1 MTRFIFTALLLSF
14 LCCTKKEIPP
24 DQRPFLQWDRD
35 ITNIYAH
42 AASPWRAGDTTGNYI
57 SDLSFGITDTLGRSS
72 DTTFRINSYG
82 AGYWSTWGGG
92 EDKHIYS
99 IRYIPDVPL
108 IDSGGYTDYEAI
120 RCPMNPALAGQ
131 EIFEVVDTTLG
142 KVYSK
147 IYARKHV
154 TLYLKTTA
162 QPIDPS
168 ALRKA
173 YNYYFQKIHATPLY
187 GYRIGG

>member
-1 MTRFIFTALLLSF
+1 MKKYLTCLSWVVAVS
-14 LCCTKKEIPP
+14 CSKPDIPA
-24 DQRPFLQWDRD
+24 QRPFKEWDRD

-42 AASPWRAGDTTGNYI
+42 AISPWKASDTTGNYI
-57 SDLSFGITDTLGRSS
+57 SDLLFGITYTLGRSS

-82 AGYWSTWGGG
+82 AGYWSTWGTGG
-92 EDKHIYS
+92 DKHIYS
-99 IRYIPDVPL
+99 IRYIPDIPL
-108 IDSGGYTDYEAI
+108 IDSGGYVDYESI

-131 EIFEVVDTTLG
+131 EIFEVVDTTIG

-162 QPIDPS
+162 QPIDQA

-173 YNYYFQKIHATPLY
+173 YNYYFEKIHAIPLY
-187 GYRIGG
+187 VHRIGE

>member
-1 MTRFIFTALLLSF
+1 MNRLLITALLLSF
-14 LCCTKKEIPP
+14 LSCTKKEIPP
-24 DQRPFLQWDRD
+24 EERPFRQWDRD

-42 AASPWRAGDTTGNYI
+42 AASPWKASDTTGNYI
-57 SDLSFGITDTLGRSS
+57 GDLLFGITDTLGRSS

-131 EIFEVVDTTLG
+131 EIFEVVDTTIG

-154 TLYLKTTA
+154 TIYLKTTVA
-162 QPIDPS
+162 PIDPA